1 MAQATSYNV
10 SSVQGARENLENLL
24 KTVEPT
30 ETPLYSFLPQ
40 SEAPKATLN
49 EWLVDSLADPAIAG
63 NVDGVDY
70 TLSDMSDLVN
80 SRARLAN
87 RIQCLQDRFSV
98 SRQAEMIDVAPGGQ
112 GGLYNASKAKSLIQL
127 KRSIE
132 TAIGSGNDQAAG
144 TSSAGSTM
152 CGLGNWSDP
161 AFTGNTFDTAAKQ
174 GFRSVSGS
182 RVDFSSLTEATL
194 RGLLQAVYEASGAKG
209 EYKLFASPGVMNS
222 ITDYTRA
229 AISDN
234 PVYSFTQDV
243 SGKTLIRSVLSF
255 VSDFGSIDIIP
266 MLHGGREVS
275 KDITGATNATP
286 IVVTSAAHGF
296 SNGDKVT
303 ISGVLGNTAANGT
316 FLVAG
321 KTTNTFELNTLA
333 GANVAGTGTYT
344 SGGKLT
350 SGTNTAEGVINSNRA
365 YLIPDDDSVSL
376 KFLEGIT
383 VNDLPDNGAGKRA
396 ISETMLT
403 LRVSNPRALGS
414 IV

>member
-10 SSVQGARENLENLL
+10 TSVQGAQTNLESLM

-49 EWLVDSLADPAIAG
+49 EWLVDSLLEPNIAG

-80 SRARLAN
+80 SRARLGN
-87 RIQCLQDRFSV
+87 RVQTLQDRFSV

-144 TSSAGSTM
+144 TSSAGSTL
-152 CGLGNWSDP
+152 CGLGFWSDP
-161 AFTGNTFDTAAKQ
+161 AGVGNTFDTVAKQ

-209 EYKLFASPGVMNS
+209 EYKLFASPGIMNLV
-222 ITDYTRA
+222 TDFTRA
-229 AISDN
+229 TVSND
-234 PVYSFTQDV
+234 PVFSFTQDV

-266 MLHGGREVS
+266 ALHLGREVS
-275 KDITGATNATP
+275 KTITGATNATP

-303 ISGVLGNTAANGT
+303 ISGVGGNTAANGT
-316 FLVAG
+316 FLVAA
-321 KTTNTFELNTLA
+321 KSTNTFELNTLA

-350 SGTNTAEGVINSNRA
+350 SGTNSAEGVINSNRA

-383 VNDLPDNGAGKRA
+383 VNDLPDNGAGKRSICEA
-396 ISETMLT
+396 MLS

>member
-1 MAQATSYNV
+1 
-10 SSVQGARENLENLL
+10 
-24 KTVEPT
+24 
-30 ETPLYSFLPQ
+30 
-40 SEAPKATLN
+40 
-49 EWLVDSLADPAIAG
+49 
-63 NVDGVDY
+63 
-70 TLSDMSDLVN
+70 
-80 SRARLAN
+80 
-87 RIQCLQDRFSV
+87 
-98 SRQAEMIDVAPGGQ
+98 
-112 GGLYNASKAKSLIQL
+112 
-127 KRSIE
+127 
-132 TAIGSGNDQAAG
+132 
-144 TSSAGSTM
+144 
-152 CGLGNWSDP
+152 
-161 AFTGNTFDTAAKQ
+161 
-174 GFRSVSGS
+174 
-182 RVDFSSLTEATL
+182 
-194 RGLLQAVYEASGAKG
+194 
-209 EYKLFASPGVMNS
+209 
-222 ITDYTRA
+222 
-229 AISDN
+229 
-234 PVYSFTQDV
+234 
-243 SGKTLIRSVLSF
+243 
-255 VSDFGSIDIIP
+255 

-296 SNGDKVT
+296 ANGDKVT

-321 KTTNTFELNTLA
+321 KTTDTFQLTTLA
-333 GANVAGTGTYT
+333 GANVAGTGAYT